1 MIAPVIAPLLLSLG
15 AGIAQESPEA
25 LGYTV
30 DYLRPPAGALLEVGG
45 LDFLPDG
52 RLVVATRRGQ
62 VWIVENPL
70 AANPADARFTLFA
83 EGLWEGLGL
92 AVVDGAIHVMQ
103 RGELSHLID
112 GDGDGRCDLVET
124 ICDDWGLSG
133 NYHEFGYGLPVDR
146 QGNHYLSLNVSFFS
160 PKWWH
165 GKSPVPYRGW
175 VLRVTPQGRLEPIAP
190 GFRSPAGISLSPAD
204 ELFVTDNQGDWMA
217 ASPVFQVVPDGF
229 HGHPASLD
237 WTDAYVETGAK
248 TSDTIPPARAAE
260 RVHPAIWLPYKWSRS
275 PGDMAW
281 DTSGGRFGPFEGQ
294 FFLAE
299 LTNGMVLRGDF
310 QEVGGR
316 KQGWVIPF
324 RQHVGST
331 VRLRFG
337 PDATLLAGMTNRGW
351 GGLSPA
357 DGIARLRWTG
367 KTPMEVHEVH
377 LEDSGRFV
385 VSFTRPLAVDADVTA
400 LGLRVTQYDYDYWW
414 EYGSPERH
422 VVERGVRD
430 VRIVDAGRTLVFE
443 VEGLEAGMMARVRMP
458 GVLSADGLPIVH
470 DEFAYTVTRL
480 PSAPDSPRYVA
491 KLVPPPPARE
501 TGDEGW
507 LFLTWGDALGRWNS
521 TGWQLCEAELDP
533 EDRTRFRTREGNGA
547 LVNVGPD
554 ASNLVSKEVF
564 GDCKIHLRFQVPE
577 DGDSG
582 VYLMGRYEVQLSDS
596 AGKEKGLAT
605 TDCGGLY
612 SGKDFP
618 GRAPDLNAL
627 REPGQWHDLDVEFQ
641 APRFDAQ
648 GRKIANARFL
658 RVRIEDVLLHENVEV
673 PGPTA
678 GAIADDEVPFGPLVI
693 QGDHTQVAIGDVR
706 VFPKVARTEPEGW
719 VPLFDGESLDD
730 WKISDDGDWSVE
742 DGVITG
748 QGKVS
753 HLFSPRGD
761 YQDFEV
767 RGRFKISDGGNSGL
781 YFRTGFAPGWPPGY
795 EAQINSTYTDPQK
808 VGSLYGIV
816 PNATTLVPPD
826 TWFDYQVRCEDV
838 DEGVHIVIQV
848 DGVTFVDTIDRERR
862 HARGHIAIQQ
872 HHEGSVVEAK
882 DLWIREL

>member
-1 MIAPVIAPLLLSLG
+1 MIPLLAALLLPLTP
-15 AGIAQESPEA
+15 QESLEA

-30 DYLRPPAGALLEVGG
+30 DYLKAPEGALLEVGG

-52 RLVVATRRGQ
+52 RLVVTTRRGQ
-62 VWIVENPL
+62 VWLVENPL
-70 AANPADARFTLFA
+70 AADPADAHFSLFA

-92 AVVDGAIHVMQ
+92 AIVEGEIHVMQ
-103 RGELSHLID
+103 RGELSHLVD
-112 GDGDGRCDLVET
+112 VDGDGRCDRIET
-124 ICDDWGLSG
+124 LCDDWGLSG
-133 NYHEFGYGLPVDR
+133 NYHEFGYGLPVDD
-146 QGNHYLSLNVSFFS
+146 QGNHYISLNVSFFS

-175 VLRVTPQGRLEPIAP
+175 TLRVTPQGVLEPVAS
-190 GFRSPAGISLSPAD
+190 GFRSPAGICLSPQG

-217 ASPVFQVVPDGF
+217 ASPIFQVVPGGF

-237 WTDAYVETGAK
+237 WTDEYRATSTKA
-248 TSDTIPPARAAE
+248 SDTIPPARAVE
-260 RVHPAIWLPYKWSRS
+260 RVPPAIWLPYKWSRS

-281 DTSGGRFGPFEGQ
+281 DTTGGRFGPFDGQ

-324 RQHVGST
+324 RQRVGST
-331 VRLRFG
+331 VRLRFA
-337 PDATLLAGMTNRGW
+337 PDGSLFAGMTNRGW

-367 KTPMEVHEVH
+367 ELPMEVHGVR
-377 LEDSGRFV
+377 LEGSGRFV
-385 VSFTRPLAVDADVTA
+385 VTFTRPLASDLDAIA
-400 LGLRVTQYDYDYWW
+400 GSLRVTQYDYDYWW

-422 VVERGVRD
+422 VTERAVRAIQLAD
-430 VRIVDAGRTLVFE
+430 GNHTLSFE

-458 GVLSADGLPIVH
+458 GLAAADGTPLVH
-470 DEFAYTVTRL
+470 DEFAYTITRL
-480 PSAPDSPRYVA
+480 PSAPDRPEHVA

-533 EDRTRFRTREGNGA
+533 EDRTHFRTREGNGA

-554 ASNLVSKEVF
+554 ASDFVSREVF

-577 DGDSG
+577 QGDSG
-582 VYLMGRYEVQLSDS
+582 VFLMGRYEVQLADS
-596 AGKEKGLAT
+596 SGKEKDLRPG
-605 TDCGGLY
+605 DCGGL
-612 SGKDFP
+612 SAGDGFA
-618 GRAPDLNAL
+618 GRGPDLNAL

-648 GRKIANARFL
+648 GKKIANARFL

-678 GAIADDEVPFGPLVI
+678 GALAEDEVPFGPLMI
-693 QGDHTQVAIGDVR
+693 QGGHTQVAIGDVR
-706 VFPKVARTEPEGW
+706 VFPKVPRTEPEGW
-719 VPLFDGESLDD
+719 EPLFDGESLDG
-730 WKISDDGDWSVE
+730 WKISDDGDWTVE
-742 DGVITG
+742 DDVIQG
-748 QGKVS
+748 QGKPS

-761 YQDFEV
+761 YKNFEV

-781 YFRTGFAPGWPPGY
+781 YFRTTFGPGWPQGY

-808 VGSLYGIV
+808 VGSLYAIV

-826 TWFDYQVRCEDV
+826 TWFDYFVRCV
-838 DEGVHIVIQV
+838 DEAEGVRIVIQV
-848 DGVTFVDTIDRERR
+848 NGVTVVDHLDRERR
-862 HARGHIAIQQ
+862 HAQGHIAIQQ
-872 HHEGSVVEAK
+872 HHEGSVIEVK